1 MQQNYFCEKC
11 GDKHPTK
18 LVKKASS
25 NDEVLFGC
33 PRCHS
38 QFNLNNGAMVK
49 LAQFGGS
56 IPKPTMTGPGASPVF
71 KGTSTRSRG
80 VNTRMETSIDTII
93 SRTHRPAPI
102 DPERNVEKRLE
113 QFHVHG
119 EEDRI
124 PYDLDPK
131 ERHKLKIKKEIRRR
145 EKFYEDAAKRVE
157 ENSVEF
163 INENFHPS
171 EEQMTSLEES
181 LSSRRKYDKSKP
193 KSITEDVSPDQITP
207 TRRHTV
213 AKVKHGLTSPFGD
226 VISDTDSAEPDY
238 NPDWLKFWPTT
249 GNYGGTIDSNA
260 KLNDYLAEKEYD
272 LGPYLNKS
280 TNSFDNP
287 DPDSSYGSDFSPK
300 NLPSATKFIF
310 DPEDTS
316 LEEGLDALMVA
327 RTPDNLPQVKAPSD
341 TNMFEYTN
349 TNKEPRS
356 VFEKYPL
363 GPAGIGITPM
373 PKNSLK

>member
-38 QFNLNNGAMVK
+38 QFNLNNGAMIK

-56 IPKPTMTGPGASPVF
+56 IPKPTMSGPGASPVF

-171 EEQMTSLEES
+171 EEQITSLEES

-213 AKVKHGLTSPFGD
+213 AKVKHGLTTVFMDPA
-226 VISDTDSAEPDY
+226 SDDDPNL
-238 NPDWLKFWPTT
+238 NPGMLTVWPMV
-249 GNYGGTIDSNA
+249 GNYGGTLNSNA
-260 KLNDYLAEKEYD
+260 KLDDYLDTKNVD
-272 LGPYLNKS
+272 LGQYLNKS

-287 DPDSSYGSDFSPK
+287 DPDSSYGSDFSAK
-300 NLPSATKFIF
+300 NLPSTTKFIF

-327 RTPDNLPQVKAPSD
+327 RTPNNLPQVKAPSD
-341 TNMFEYTN
+341 TNMLEYTN